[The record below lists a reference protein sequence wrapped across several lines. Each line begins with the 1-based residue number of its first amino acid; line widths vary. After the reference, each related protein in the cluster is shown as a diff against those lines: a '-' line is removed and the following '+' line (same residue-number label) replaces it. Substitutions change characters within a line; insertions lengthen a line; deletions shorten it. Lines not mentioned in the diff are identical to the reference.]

1 MNALSTMLLISDA
14 FVELCD
20 EMPLRKVS
28 ISDIVERTG
37 KNRKTFYYHFENKDR
52 LIIWIFRYDMG
63 QCLKQHFSESVLL
76 YDDDPEDPTSRFPYY
91 ITQKSGVRSLDHA
104 EFFQCFAE
112 VLEGRRNFYRQALVD
127 NGPYS
132 LRNYLYALYLEAM
145 KRDIDIILS
154 NRYLPKDNIDFLAEF
169 YTCAFLY
176 YYIRRCD
183 ARGVESIGGQ
193 ARPLRQ
199 HHPQLPRKR
208 DQGSP
213 DAAQFVEVGPFHSF
227 CLFSIGN
234 FRAVSIG
241 RTSRR
246 AVKLF
251 TRVYAP
257 ARDGADTRS
266 RGGFMGKLTD
276 EEFRDFLKTCRE
288 LAEGPFEE
296 MQRR

>member
-1 MNALSTMLLISDA
+1 
-14 FVELCD
+14 
-20 EMPLRKVS
+20 MPLRKVS

-63 QCLKQHFSESVLL
+63 QCLQQHFSESVLL
-76 YDDDPEDPTSRFPYY
+76 YDDNPEDPTRASPT
-91 ITQKSGVRSLDHA
+91 ITQKSGVRLLDHA

-169 YTCAFLY
+169 YTRASS

-183 ARGVESIGGQ
+183 ARGVVESIGGQ
-193 ARPLRQ
+193 AGP
-199 HHPQLPRKR
+199 
-208 DQGSP
+208 SP
-213 DAAQFVEVGPFHSF
+213 
-227 CLFSIGN
+227 
-234 FRAVSIG
+234 
-241 RTSRR
+241 TSST
-246 AVKLF
+246 AL
-251 TRVYAP
+251 
-257 ARDGADTRS
+257 
-266 RGGFMGKLTD
+266 
-276 EEFRDFLKTCRE
+276 
-288 LAEGPFEE
+288 
-296 MQRR
+296 

>member
-1 MNALSTMLLISDA
+1 MLEYRLTEVSADLASMICGHVCGFSSSVPISSKA
-14 FVELCD
+14 
-20 EMPLRKVS
+20 
-28 ISDIVERTG
+28 
-37 KNRKTFYYHFENKDR
+37 

-104 EFFQCFAE
+104 EFFECFAE

-193 ARPLRQ
+193 A
-199 HHPQLPRKR
+199 
-208 DQGSP
+208 
-213 DAAQFVEVGPFHSF
+213 GPFANIIHSS
-227 CLFSIGN
+227 LENEIKE
-234 FRAVSIG
+234 AQM
-241 RTSRR
+241 RR
-246 AVKLF
+246 NL
-251 TRVYAP
+251 
-257 ARDGADTRS
+257 
-266 RGGFMGKLTD
+266 
-276 EEFRDFLKTCRE
+276 
-288 LAEGPFEE
+288 
-296 MQRR
+296 

>member
-193 ARPLRQ
+193 A
-199 HHPQLPRKR
+199 
-208 DQGSP
+208 
-213 DAAQFVEVGPFHSF
+213 GPFANIIHSSLENEIKEAQMRRNLQLAGAPSKA
-227 CLFSIGN
+227 CRPSTIPSIAFAYFPLEIFGRFLLDEPQDGLSN
-234 FRAVSIG
+234 CSSGYTRPRAMA
-241 RTSRR
+241 R
-246 AVKLF
+246 AH
-251 TRVYAP
+251 
-257 ARDGADTRS
+257 DH
-266 RGGFMGKLTD
+266 
-276 EEFRDFLKTCRE
+276 EEALW
-288 LAEGPFEE
+288 AS
-296 MQRR
+296 